1 MASLA
6 SLETVDGVIDK
17 YSSQSKRVKTSVQT
31 KKDDL
36 SFEKVKALYKG
47 IDDIIIPTEDGP
59 VSVGKAGDVVSRLHS
74 IAEVPIADMSNK
86 ALQILWPRAN
96 FWLQEQDSERPLRL
110 ERRQTTTK
118 SDRIR

>member
-6 SLETVDGVIDK
+6 SLETVDGVIDM

-47 IDDIIIPTEDGP
+47 IDDIIYSYGRRT
-59 VSVGKAGDVVSRLHS
+59 GK
-74 IAEVPIADMSNK
+74 
-86 ALQILWPRAN
+86 
-96 FWLQEQDSERPLRL
+96 
-110 ERRQTTTK
+110 RRQ
-118 SDRIR
+118 SW